1 MTEEQ
6 IPAWAKTLSE
16 NVDYLV
22 GRITDLETALGDINQ
37 QLQTIGNVDA
47 YGHPL

>member
-1 MTEEQ
+1 MTDEQ
-6 IPAWAKTLSE
+6 IPAWATALAE

-22 GRITDLETALGDINQ
+22 VRMSDLEDQLRDINQ
-37 QLQTIGNVDA
+37 QLQTIGDVDA